1 MVFTRCDR
9 CGAMIEE
16 EKKKTLFERITDAL
30 NHKATYSIMK
40 NVGGEGHLIDLCE
53 SCEEKLHEFLQGER
67 KLSGKEI
74 KQVFMDEIKVE
85 K

>member
-9 CGAMIEE
+9 CGAMIEK
-16 EKKKTLFERITDAL
+16 EKKTIFEKVVDAL
-30 NHKATYSIMK
+30 TKKPTYSIMK
-40 NVGGEGHLIDLCE
+40 NVGGAGHLIDLCD
-53 SCEEKLHEFLQGER
+53 SCEEKLHEFMQGER

-74 KQVFMDEIKVE
+74 RQVFIDEIKVE